1 MTAMLERGAGR
12 VVRTIAELRDLADAT
27 RAAGGTVGFMGTSG
41 NLHVGHLTIMRRM
54 ASECDLAVIPLHET
68 EVKPVPGLLDFSLAG
83 GYQRDGQR
91 DRTLAMEA
99 GIDVVFMA
107 DRSETYRTLPVRIH
121 VTPVP
126 ELASPWENAEDPAF
140 MRMTATA
147 VTKYWNIV
155 GPCRYYLGE
164 KDWVPLTVLRKVV
177 DDLSVRVDLI
187 ACPIVRLPD
196 GLCASSRNAKLS
208 PQDRAAAP
216 ALYAALR
223 EAADLVDRGERRA
236 AAVRDLLRRRVEA
249 VAKLDYAEVVD
260 ARTLERA
267 DPLRGELRLVVGA
280 DFSGVHLFD
289 NAGVTIPESEGGSGA
304 R

>member
-1 MTAMLERGAGR
+1 MTATLERGAGR
-12 VVRTIAELRDLADAT
+12 VVRTIAELRELADST

-41 NLHVGHLTIMRRM
+41 NLHTGHLTIMRRM
-54 ASECDLAVIPLHET
+54 VTECDLAIIPLYET
-68 EVKPVPGLLDFSLAG
+68 EVKPVPGLLEFSLAS
-83 GYQRDGQR
+83 GYQRDGER

-99 GIDVVFMA
+99 GIDVVFMP
-107 DRSETYRTLPVRIH
+107 DRAETYRTLPVRVH

-126 ELASPWENAEDPAF
+126 DLASPWENAEDPAF

-164 KDWVPLTVLRKVV
+164 KDWVPLTVLRKVA
-177 DDLSVRVDLI
+177 DDLSVRVELV
-187 ACPIVRLPD
+187 ACPIVRLED

-208 PQDRAAAP
+208 LQDRAAAP
-216 ALYAALR
+216 TLYAALR
-223 EAADLVDRGERRA
+223 EAVALVEDGERRA
-236 AAVRDLLRRRVEA
+236 AVVRDLLRRRVET
-249 VAKLDYAEVVD
+249 VAKLDYAEVVS
-260 ARTLERA
+260 AYMLERV

-289 NAGVTIPESEGGSGA
+289 NVGVTC
-304 R
+304 

>member
-1 MTAMLERGAGR
+1 MTMTRERGTGR
-12 VVRTIAELRDLADAT
+12 VVRTIAELRELADAT

-54 ASECDLAVIPLHET
+54 VSECDLAIIPLHET
-68 EVKPVPGLLDFSLAG
+68 EVKPVPGLLEFSLAS
-83 GYQRDGQR
+83 GYQRDGAR
-91 DRTLAMEA
+91 DRALATEA
-99 GIDVVFMA
+99 GIDVVFMPDRA
-107 DRSETYRTLPVRIH
+107 DTYRTLPVRVH
-121 VTPVP
+121 VTPTP
-126 ELASPWENAEDPAF
+126 DLASPWENAEDPAF

-177 DDLSVRVDLI
+177 DDLSVRVELV
-187 ACPIVRLPD
+187 ACPIVRLDD

-208 PQDRAAAP
+208 PRDRAAAP

-223 EAADLVDRGERRA
+223 EAAGLVDGGQRRA
-236 AAVRDLLRRRVEA
+236 AAVRDLLRRRVETI
-249 VAKLDYAEVVD
+249 AKLDYAEVVD
-260 ARTLERA
+260 ACTLERV

-289 NAGVTIPESEGGSGA
+289 NAGVSIPVAEEVS
-304 R
+304 